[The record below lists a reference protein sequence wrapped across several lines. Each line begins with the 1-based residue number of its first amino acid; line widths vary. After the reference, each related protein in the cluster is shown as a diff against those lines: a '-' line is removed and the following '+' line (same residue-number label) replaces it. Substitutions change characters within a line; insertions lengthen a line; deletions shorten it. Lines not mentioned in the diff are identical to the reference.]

1 MKVNPVLFALG
12 TIMGAVLWFVP
23 YALFGLVGAAVFIGV
38 AGLLMCGLET
48 VLVNYLY
55 ALMKQNKRNLSL
67 YRLCKFCSNYGPVLV
82 FIGGTAGIL
91 SLVMYLFGVL

>member
-48 VLVNYLY
+48 VLVNYL
-55 ALMKQNKRNLSL
+55 
-67 YRLCKFCSNYGPVLV
+67 
-82 FIGGTAGIL
+82 
-91 SLVMYLFGVL
+91 